1 MVWHRRFKLDD
12 PVYIVSDTHLQHNN
26 LVLGVSQ
33 WEDKQGCRIFDTVE
47 EMNQLI
53 HDSIMS
59 LPKGSILIY
68 LGDLIFSKKSNI
80 VKYMN
85 QWRQHLGEIHI
96 LWGNHDGGIYQY
108 KDLFDSYH
116 HYLEIVVEKRL
127 WCLMHYPIW
136 SWNDMARGS
145 YMISGHT
152 HGSLPRHGK
161 AIDMDWGIWR
171 KPLSLQEIDDILSK
185 RDLSKVDH
193 HG

>member
-12 PVYIVSDTHLQHNN
+12 PVYIFSDPHISHTNIVS
-26 LVLGVSQ
+26 GVSK
-33 WEDKQGCRIFDTVE
+33 WTDKSGCRDFPSVD
-47 EMNQLI
+47 EMNAAI
-53 HDSIMS
+53 HRSIYS
-59 LPKGSILIY
+59 LPKGSILIC
-68 LGDLIFSKKSNI
+68 LGDMKFQQKNELPGIIAS
-80 VKYMN
+80 
-85 QWRQHLGEIHI
+85 WRQHLGEIHI

-116 HYLEIVVEKRL
+116 HYLEIVVGKRL

-145 YMISGHT
+145 YMVSGHT

-161 AIDMDWGIWR
+161 AVDMDWGIWR
-171 KPLSLQEIDDILSK
+171 KPLSLQEIDEILSK